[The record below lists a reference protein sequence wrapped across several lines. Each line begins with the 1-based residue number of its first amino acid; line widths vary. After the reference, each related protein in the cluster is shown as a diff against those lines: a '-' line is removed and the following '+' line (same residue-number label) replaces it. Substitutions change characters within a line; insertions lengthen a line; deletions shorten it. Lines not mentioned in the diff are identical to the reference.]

1 MAPGRPVTNAHN
13 SASARCHPS
22 ASDSVIRFMKT
33 TITTLCV
40 AFCLALGTSSSALA
54 DHRHERHGRHHAGP
68 PRHHHDGGYQRGSN
82 WAGPAALLAIAG
94 IAVGVAASNY
104 YAAPPQ
110 PVYVQPQQPVYI
122 EQQQEPVYIEAPQPV
137 YVAPSRGYWRY

>member
-1 MAPGRPVTNAHN
+1 
-13 SASARCHPS
+13 
-22 ASDSVIRFMKT
+22 MKT